1 MRTEDTQ
8 ISWEKKKKN
17 FVTPASFNETT
28 ISFSPAAE
36 LRAQTMSLKSF
47 GPALRLLVPCL
58 VPRQKR
64 RERAGALPPP
74 GRRCRRFDA
83 EQRQALCLLLNS
95 ICPSSGYITLCQVV
109 WTVVVVVFF
118 FLSKEYLT
126 SYKKKNGPLN
136 YLWHVLCAV
145 EEQSSLSQCAAP
157 EFGSSG
163 DSQERIYGPRGEIC
177 WGPAEQDKIFE
188 G

>member
-1 MRTEDTQ
+1 
-8 ISWEKKKKN
+8 
-17 FVTPASFNETT
+17 
-28 ISFSPAAE
+28 
-36 LRAQTMSLKSF
+36 MSLKSF
-47 GPALRLLVPCL
+47 GPALSLFLACL
-58 VPRQKR
+58 IASQQRCEQ
-64 RERAGALPPP
+64 AGSLPLP
-74 GRRCRRFDA
+74 GRRFRRLDA

-109 WTVVVVVFF
+109 WIFFFF

-163 DSQERIYGPRGEIC
+163 DSQERIYGPEGEIC
-177 WGPAEQDKIFE
+177 
-188 G
+188 